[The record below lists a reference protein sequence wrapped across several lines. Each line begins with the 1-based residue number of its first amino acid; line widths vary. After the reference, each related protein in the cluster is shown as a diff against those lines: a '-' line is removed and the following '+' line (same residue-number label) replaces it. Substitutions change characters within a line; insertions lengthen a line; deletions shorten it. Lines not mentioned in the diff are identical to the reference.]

1 MDSSFLLSRIR
12 KPKVSLGA
20 GNMGGGGVEW
30 PKGSIPR
37 FDLVYCAPN
46 QLKLI
51 PHRYN
56 SISGTLNGRK
66 QVENRKRN

>member
-1 MDSSFLLSRIR
+1 MARVMMTMCIR
-12 KPKVSLGA
+12 HG
-20 GNMGGGGVEW
+20 GGGGVEW

-66 QVENRKRN
+66 QVENRKRNKHN